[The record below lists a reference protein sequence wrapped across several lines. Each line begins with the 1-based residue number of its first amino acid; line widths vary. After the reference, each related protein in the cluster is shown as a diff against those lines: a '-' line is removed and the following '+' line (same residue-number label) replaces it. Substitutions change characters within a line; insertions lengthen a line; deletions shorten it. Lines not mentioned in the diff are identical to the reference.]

1 MNPCGIT
8 KVYFKVTGPWQ
19 GQGCERSSN
28 PCGIT
33 RPVEVKVCGDRHA
46 CNSEAMNKYTSDLTL
61 YFYITLLL
69 FTQKQKAYEEIYTYA
84 DCCTYIRTAFAQK
97 RSFENAQVFQGK
109 TVNFS
114 PVQKSLKSVTH
125 RAGTTEL
132 VTLPAGTESETYYTA
147 SGTFYAGTSSG
158 FQDAT
163 TEMTSVEVAVVN
175 NDIYIQG
182 LAYWF
187 PDGWIKGT
195 LNGTTAIFPNGQLIG
210 EDEYGPE
217 YIVGSEDA
225 ETVSDITFIFDST
238 KGTLTAA
245 TPLIIE
251 SGEADAISAYCYWN
265 SPTFTKEEPAGPEV
279 VELPACIELKEYSLS
294 GTDYSGNPYSSSAFI
309 GIDGNDVYLQGYS
322 SYIPEALIKGTKE
335 DDTVTFPG
343 GQFLG
348 SYAGYNS
355 YFVEEAVFTYDE
367 TNDTYT
373 ASGDVYALLD
383 NRYIDVWTTD
393 PVLKGVVEKAA
404 TPANPAITALTN
416 SQYGYY
422 ISFNVP
428 NVDTNVEGLASSKLF
443 YEIFTDIEHEVNPLT
458 FTPTTHTYLTEDLTI
473 IPFGF
478 SEQYDFYDTQIYLN
492 ELYSADW
499 NKIGIKSIYEGGGE
513 THETEIQWYTIKPY
527 AVDLAREAL
536 EAEIATAEALIDAE
550 ALPEGL
556 ANFQAAIDAAKALVD
571 KEDATAAELN
581 AAVAALKE
589 AEAAYKAANGF
600 GEAQWVA
607 RNQGYSNT
615 QVIESFTIDENVAA
629 TLARNDGSTAPA
641 YYNTGN
647 ALRLYAKNSLTLGGE
662 NVVLTKV
669 EFTTGTGSNN
679 GNNLSVDSGTK
690 ATSGVT
696 TTWTPA
702 DNETSFVTF
711 TQGGTSGHA
720 RIQTISVEYKIIPAE
735 PAGAFDYEKITIDPA
750 EGQVTQLYNFTL
762 SFGGQDVTV
771 NEDALLNLTNTD
783 TDEVVAEA
791 GIELNNDGTV
801 SVGLSDKVTAAG
813 KYTLNIPEN
822 AIFFNGKSLDPLAFQ
837 YTIAG
842 EVEQPVPDEAIFD
855 FEANEWNHAL
865 GSNNDQAAGN
875 IGDQTFVKNDVT
887 LSFTDGST
895 ASRFWQTTSGTAQV
909 RVYKEGTLTFKAP
922 EGKAIVKVEFT
933 ANGSNFGLT
942 ASNGTLTDK
951 VWEGNA
957 AVVTFTATKT
967 NQLTK
972 AVVTLADANE
982 GTITGIQNVN
992 RTFNLGT
999 VYTLSGQKVQTPAK
1013 GLYIVN
1019 GKKVVLK

>member
-1 MNPCGIT
+1 MN
-8 KVYFKVTGPWQ
+8 
-19 GQGCERSSN
+19 
-28 PCGIT
+28 
-33 RPVEVKVCGDRHA
+33 
-46 CNSEAMNKYTSDLTL
+46 
-61 YFYITLLL
+61 
-69 FTQKQKAYEEIYTYA
+69 
-84 DCCTYIRTAFAQK
+84 
-97 RSFENAQVFQGK
+97 
-109 TVNFS
+109 
-114 PVQKSLKSVTH
+114 
-125 RAGTTEL
+125 
-132 VTLPAGTESETYYTA
+132 
-147 SGTFYAGTSSG
+147 
-158 FQDAT
+158 
-163 TEMTSVEVAVVN
+163 
-175 NDIYIQG
+175 
-182 LAYWF
+182 
-187 PDGWIKGT
+187 
-195 LNGTTAIFPNGQLIG
+195 
-210 EDEYGPE
+210 ED
-217 YIVGSEDA
+217 
-225 ETVSDITFIFDST
+225 
-238 KGTLTAA
+238 GTLTTEIWLVRVLSGGQYDGYSL
-245 TPLIIE
+245 TP
-251 SGEADAISAYCYWN
+251 YWL
-265 SPTFTKEEPAGPEV
+265 PGGTFTPSEAPKA
-279 VELPACIELKEYSLS
+279 VELPVGVELKEYSLS

-428 NVDTNVEGLASSKLF
+428 NVDTNGEGLASSKLF

-499 NKIGIKSIYEGGGE
+499 NKIDIKSIYEGGGE

-556 ANFQAAIDAAKALVD
+556 ANFQAAIDAAKALVNN
-571 KEDATAAELN
+571 EDATAAELN

-607 RNQGYSNT
+607 RNQGYTNAQAIT
-615 QVIESFTIDENVAA
+615 EFDIDENVHAVA
-629 TLARNDGSTAPA
+629 EQGTARNDAPK
-641 YYNTGN
+641 YYTQGN
-647 ALRLYAKNSLTLGGE
+647 ALRLYGGNTLKIGGE
-662 NVVLTKV
+662 NVILTKV
-669 EFTTGTGSNN
+669 VLTTASGSNSGSTITADTGDYSFSGTTG
-679 GNNLSVDSGTK
+679 
-690 ATSGVT
+690 
-696 TTWTPA
+696 TWTPA
-702 DNETSFVTF
+702 DDETNFVTF
-711 TQGGTSGHA
+711 TRPGTSGHA

-750 EGQVTQLYNFTL
+750 EGQVTQLYNFTF

-842 EVEQPVPDEAIFD
+842 EVEQPVSDEAIFD

-999 VYTLSGQKVQTPAK
+999 VYTLSGQKVQNPAK